1 MYWSCRRPSI
11 PFFAPADGAGSAL
24 CATGPG
30 RRMMKTR
37 PTRGP
42 ARRVYGPNSL
52 ARGKGLRGPA
62 HRIAMSRHRF
72 REQLSG
78 PGPGAVASGSAA
90 SSPGFAPVPVAVA
103 MPAAMAE
110 VYRLAYE
117 AALAR
122 IAARRRC
129 FAPFSL
135 N

>member
-1 MYWSCRRPSI
+1 
-11 PFFAPADGAGSAL
+11 
-24 CATGPG
+24 
-30 RRMMKTR
+30 
-37 PTRGP
+37 
-42 ARRVYGPNSL
+42 
-52 ARGKGLRGPA
+52 
-62 HRIAMSRHRF
+62 MSQHRF
-72 REQLSG
+72 REQL
-78 PGPGAVASGSAA
+78 AA
-90 SSPGFAPVPVAVA
+90 RHPVAVVTAPAAQTSGGFVPVPAAAA

>member
-1 MYWSCRRPSI
+1 MSEPI
-11 PFFAPADGAGSAL
+11 AI
-24 CATGPG
+24 
-30 RRMMKTR
+30 
-37 PTRGP
+37 
-42 ARRVYGPNSL
+42 
-52 ARGKGLRGPA
+52 ARGKGLHAPA
-62 HRIAMSRHRF
+62 ERIAMSRHRF

-78 PGPGAVASGSAA
+78 TGPAAVASTPAA
-90 SSPGFAPVPVAVA
+90 PSPGFAPVPVAVV